1 MEPPYGAPATLE
13 RRAHKQLSMQPEF
26 NLAAIHVI
34 NRVLLCKNFAT
45 KNNRDDVDT
54 DVEDTNLQH
63 RQVRSSQSY

>member
-1 MEPPYGAPATLE
+1 MT
-13 RRAHKQLSMQPEF
+13 Q
-26 NLAAIHVI
+26 AIHVI

-63 RQVRSSQSY
+63 RQVRSSQSYR